1 MCILHNRAGASDY
14 GSMTSKESVLW
25 VHAHPDR
32 TSLNHALFRSGTDRL
47 RCVGHDVMISD
58 LYAQNWNPVLSGADF
73 VDPVGDTLS
82 AQQKHATA
90 TGGLA
95 ADIRREQ
102 DAVRVARYIVVQF
115 PLWWYGMPAIL
126 KGWFDRVFTNG
137 FAFGVHDEHGRV
149 VKYGDGGLAGKTLLV
164 VVTAGD
170 RESALGPRGISGSI
184 DHVLWP
190 LLHGTGFYTG
200 MRVLRP
206 HLIASANFI
215 DAQGF
220 DVEEKRLHA
229 RLDELDTAPA
239 IDFRAL
245 RSGDYDADHVL
256 LPHIPAGEGGP
267 GIHVRQP
274 ASITSQP
281 PWCSNTS

>member
-1 MCILHNRAGASDY
+1 
-14 GSMTSKESVLW
+14 MTSNESVLW
-25 VHAHPDR
+25 VHAHPDP

-47 RCVGHDVMISD
+47 RRVGRDVETSD
-58 LYAQNWNPVLSGADF
+58 LYAQKWNPVLTDADF
-73 VDPVGDTLS
+73 GDPVGETLS
-82 AQQKHATA
+82 EQQKHATV

-102 DAVRVARYIVVQF
+102 DALRSARYVVVQF

-137 FAFGVHDEHGRV
+137 FAFGVHDEHGHV
-149 VKYGDGGLAGKTLLV
+149 LKYGDGGLAGRTLLI

-200 MRVLRP
+200 MRVLQP
-206 HLIASANFI
+206 HLIASANFL
-215 DAQGF
+215 DEQGF
-220 DVEEKRLHA
+220 DVEESRLHA
-229 RLDELDTAPA
+229 RLDHLDTEPA
-239 IDFRAL
+239 IEFRSL

-256 LPHIPAGEGGP
+256 SPHLRTGDDGP
-267 GIHVRQP
+267 DVHVRQRM
-274 ASITSQP
+274 SMTSQP
-281 PWCSNTS
+281 PWCSNAS